1 MPQLLR
7 LPEIAANT
15 TEAVLAS
22 WPIAENTLYSAA
34 DVIATVETDK
44 AVVDVEA
51 DSDGV
56 ILRRLVAEGTEV
68 AVGEPIALIGAPGE
82 AVDDI
87 DAALDALGGHP
98 AADRVFA
105 SPLARRIAREA
116 RLDIDHLD
124 GTGPNGRILR
134 RDVERVLSAEAPPE
148 TPPQTTPHT
157 RMRRAIAERLSD
169 SAATVPHFY
178 LRGTARV
185 DALQRLRAELNDD
198 DPPVRI
204 SVNDLV
210 VKAVARAHVLVPAMN
225 VVWTPEAVRSFD
237 TVDIGV
243 AVATPR
249 GLVTP
254 VVRDADRAGITS
266 IAATVRDLGERAEA
280 GTLQQRELEG
290 GTTTVSNLGMFGTE
304 EFAAII
310 NPPQSSIL
318 AVGAVRS
325 EPVADDGRLAVGEV
339 MRVTL
344 SVDHRPVDGVVAA
357 QWMRAFLSLLE
368 HPVRILA

>member
-148 TPPQTTPHT
+148 TPPQTNPHT

-266 IAATVRDLGERAEA
+266 IAATVRDLAERAEA